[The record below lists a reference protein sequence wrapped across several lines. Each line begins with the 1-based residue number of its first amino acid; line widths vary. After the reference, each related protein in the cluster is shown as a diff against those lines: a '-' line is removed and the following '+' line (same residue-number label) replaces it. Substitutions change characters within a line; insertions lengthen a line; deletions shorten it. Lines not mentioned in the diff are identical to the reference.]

1 MLHELIESF
10 DDLPP
15 AQQALVL
22 AAYTQQEFKWVPVG
36 TAGFVWQD
44 NKPPRRVVK
53 KSRLQEALQSVQA
66 QIDDLGYSTL
76 ADIIAIFEI
85 EKLTLSYSEAMD
97 RFRDRVRVGQ
107 ELVSKKQTL
116 IDFIAELTE

>member
-1 MLHELIESF
+1 MLDELIEDF

-44 NKPPRRVVK
+44 KKPPRKVVK
-53 KSRLQEALQSVQA
+53 KSRLEEALQEVK
-66 QIDDLGYSTL
+66 
-76 ADIIAIFEI
+76 ADIAALEFGTKAEIRTQFEI
-85 EKLTLSYSEAMD
+85 EKLTLGYEQAMD
-97 RFRDRVRVGQ
+97 LYRHRVRVRM
-107 ELVSKKQTL
+107 ELLDRKQAL
-116 IDFIAELTE
+116 LDFIAELKG